1 MPAVSL
7 RLGHAAALG
16 CHRQPIHYR
25 APASQPQGKP
35 PAAAGTGDDNIRVN
49 EKRDHI
55 ATRTLAFPWGKV
67 ARSAG

>member
-16 CHRQPIHYR
+16 CHRLPIHYR
-25 APASQPQGKP
+25 GVASLPQGKP
-35 PAAAGTGDDNIRVN
+35 PAAAGTGDDNRRVN
-49 EKRDHI
+49 EKRDHG